1 MRFKSFHIKNYKGI
15 SDCRIDFDK
24 PDPRV
29 IALIGLNES
38 GKTTIL
44 EAISHFVAGDRG
56 LQRVY
61 GIDTVAVDKSEFI
74 PKTKEMNFNGD
85 ISISAT
91 LTMNNEDYD
100 DIEKEFA
107 KIGWK
112 LIRPNVP
119 LDIIVTQRFSYE
131 NSTYK
136 TSQRLWSLAF
146 KARKL
151 KGTVVS
157 DVGAN
162 HPCWNA
168 YFQTTERRMAQI
180 CYFPTFLFDVP
191 DKIFLEDHTDESPIN
206 AYYRKLVQ
214 DILDSLG
221 QGISLTTH
229 VVDRVKGVD
238 GNRTWSE
245 FVASDERA
253 QVTHVL
259 NSAAAKITQVI
270 MQSWKRVFKR
280 DFDNKRFEI
289 DYEIDAETTI
299 LCIKLYLEDF
309 PDRYKLK
316 DRSMGFQWFF
326 CFWLFTYFRTLRAD
340 KTGVIFLLDEPA
352 SNLHATAQ
360 VEILHSLGKLAYGEN
375 VVMYS
380 THSHYLVNPAW
391 LDRAFVISNGTGQD
405 GAVAGEFSSK
415 LPTAISAIP
424 YRQFAQKHSNQRT
437 YYLPILDAL
446 DYKPSELTLSRPS
459 LIVEGKA
466 DAAFFGIAY
475 ADLDLKFSIVPA
487 GGAMAMAPL
496 ISLLAGWGFPAVCLL
511 DDDGEGRA
519 AASKYTNM
527 AIIDPQNIAT
537 VAKFGP
543 EYVGLS
549 LEEMVINE
557 WGSAIKLHFGAKSVT
572 KELAQAFLYESFSA
586 ATKPVLPPVLRL
598 LADQVLKW
606 ANARMDTGKR
616 RKAVGK

>member
-24 PDPRV
+24 SDPRV
-29 IALIGLNES
+29 IALIGLNGS

-61 GIDTVAVDKSEFI
+61 GIDTVAVDKSQFI

-91 LTMNNEDYD
+91 LTMDNDDYD
-100 DIEKEFA
+100 AIEEEFI
-107 KIGWK
+107 KLGWK
-112 LIRPNVP
+112 MIRPVGQ
-119 LDIIVTQRFSYE
+119 LDIVVTQRFHYE

-136 TSQRLWSLAF
+136 DSQRLWSLAF
-146 KARKL
+146 KARKT
-151 KGTVVS
+151 KGTVIS
-157 DVGAN
+157 DVGAE
-162 HPCWNA
+162 HPCWGA
-168 YFQTTERRMAQI
+168 YFKTTEKRMAQI

-206 AYYRKLVQ
+206 AYYRKLIQ
-214 DILDSLG
+214 DILDSLD
-221 QGISLTTH
+221 QGISLETH

-238 GNRTWSE
+238 GKRTWSE

-270 MQSWKRVFKR
+270 MQSWKRVFKK
-280 DFDNKRFEI
+280 DFDNKRIEI
-289 DYEIDAETTI
+289 EYEVDAETTI

-316 DRSMGFQWFF
+316 DRSLGFQWFF
-326 CFWLFTYFRTLRAD
+326 CFWLFTHFRTLRAD

-352 SNLHATAQ
+352 ANLHATAQ
-360 VEILHSLGKLAYGEN
+360 VEILNSLGKLAYGEN

-391 LDRAFVISNGTGQD
+391 LDRAFVISDGTGQN
-405 GAVAGEFSSK
+405 GAVAGEFSNK

-424 YRQFAQKHSNQRT
+424 YRQFARKHSSQRT

-466 DAAFFGIAY
+466 DAAFFAVAF
-475 ADLDLKFSIVPA
+475 ADVHLQFSIVPA
-487 GGAMAMAPL
+487 GGAMSMAPL

-511 DDDGEGRA
+511 DDDGEGRSA
-519 AASKYTNM
+519 VSKYASM
-527 AIIDPQNIAT
+527 ALIEGPNIST
-537 VAKFGP
+537 LAKFGP
-543 EYVGLS
+543 EYAGLS
-549 LEEMVINE
+549 LEELIIKE
-557 WGSAIKLHFGAKSVT
+557 WGAAIKLHFGAKIAT
-572 KELAQAFLYESFSA
+572 KELAQAFVYESFASS
-586 ATKPVLPPVLRL
+586 TKPALTPILRS
-598 LADQVLKW
+598 LAEQVLKW
-606 ANARMDTGKR
+606 ANGQMAINKKR
-616 RKAVGK
+616 KLPNT